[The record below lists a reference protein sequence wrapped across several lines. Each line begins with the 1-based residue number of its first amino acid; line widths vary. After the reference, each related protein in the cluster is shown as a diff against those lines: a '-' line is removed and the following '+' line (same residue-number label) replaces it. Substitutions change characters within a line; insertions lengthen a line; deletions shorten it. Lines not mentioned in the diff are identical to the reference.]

1 MGRTGKILGL
11 MLLAAGLAGCSM
23 KKMAVNS
30 MSDALAEGGTT
41 FAQDDDPEFIK
52 QATPF
57 SLKLIESLLAEN
69 PQHRGL
75 LLAACKGFTQ
85 YSYAFIQEDADEMET
100 TDLQGSLALKKRAI
114 RMYLRA
120 RGYGLR
126 GLELDYPGF
135 EKSLRANPRQAV
147 EKLTIKDVPLL
158 YWTAASWGSA
168 ISNSKDNPEMIA
180 DQLLV
185 EAMIDRALQLDGK
198 FGSGAVYSFLI
209 SYEAAR
215 QGARGDFAARSRK
228 YFDLAV
234 ELSKGKLAGPY
245 VAYAETVCVK
255 KQDRKEFEAL
265 LSKAL
270 AIDPDADVDNR
281 LVNLVMQRRARWLLS
296 RVDELFVE

>member
-1 MGRTGKILGL
+1 
-11 MLLAAGLAGCSM
+11 MLSVALLTGCSI

-30 MSDALAEGGTT
+30 MSDALAEGGKT
-41 FAQDDDPEFIK
+41 FATDDDPEFIK
-52 QATPF
+52 QASPF
-57 SLKLIESLLAEN
+57 SLKLIESMLEEN

-100 TDLQGSLALKKRAI
+100 KDIQASLALKNRAK

-135 EKSLRANPRQAV
+135 GKNLCDNPKAAV
-147 EKLTIKDVPLL
+147 QKLTAKDVPLL

-168 ISNSKDNPEMIA
+168 ISDAKDEPELIA
-180 DQLLV
+180 DQLVV
-185 EAMIDRALQLDGK
+185 EAMIDRALQLDDK

-209 SYEAAR
+209 SYEASR
-215 QGARGDFAARSRK
+215 QGAKGDFAERSKRC
-228 YFDLAV
+228 FDRAM
-234 ELSKGKLAGPY
+234 ELTHGKLAGPY

-255 KQDRKEFEAL
+255 KQNRKEFESL
-265 LSKAL
+265 LNKAL
-270 AIDPDADVDNR
+270 AIDPDADTDNR
-281 LVNLVMQRRARWLLS
+281 LVNLVMQKRARWLLS
-296 RVDELFVE
+296 RTDELFVE